1 MKKCRFLSCENVCF
15 PSAFAN
21 VIKRCHFLN
30 RQGLSYF
37 FFLLFQNFKTFLKK
51 SIFFYQTNV
60 MSFTSEVHIRIERK
74 KNLITISLLFLFFLD
89 CQYLFFLQWFEGF
102 WFEFFFFFFSKSNES
117 FCKKNQILF
126 FFSFKCLRAHTYNA
140 KDYNLAKENVLKPK
154 KLFLIEEKT
163 FKRPSAKVG
172 SRQLDKTKCASHL
185 LWALLAAAA
194 TPTTSYIW

>member
-30 RQGLSYF
+30 RQGLSCF

-51 SIFFYQTNV
+51 VFFFYQTNV

-74 KNLITISLLFLFFLD
+74 KNMITISLLFLFFLE

-117 FCKKNQILF
+117 FCKKIKSF
-126 FFSFKCLRAHTYNA
+126 FFPSNAWERTRIMQRTIIWQKKCFKT
-140 KDYNLAKENVLKPK
+140 
-154 KLFLIEEKT
+154 EKT
-163 FKRPSAKVG
+163 IFNWGKNF
-172 SRQLDKTKCASHL
+172 
-185 LWALLAAAA
+185 
-194 TPTTSYIW
+194 